1 MRLNFLVFLVF
12 TFFLSGCATT
22 KDLQL
27 LKDKINSLENEVKQ
41 RQDSEALLKENQGQ
55 LEEVLKKQF
64 EANLL
69 LRQQLNEAKEKADAI
84 SKKMDEDKSK
94 LSLPSGKDIQEALKK
109 AGFYKGV
116 IDGSIGSETKDA
128 IRKFQEA
135 NNLVSDGVVGSRTW
149 SLLAPFLEQ
158 KENLK

>member
-1 MRLNFLVFLVF
+1 MRTNILMLLVFAFL
-12 TFFLSGCATT
+12 LSGCATT

-27 LKDKINSLENEVKQ
+27 LKDQINSLENEVKQ
-41 RQDSEALLKENQGQ
+41 RQESEVTLKENQNQ
-55 LEEVLKKQF
+55 LEGALKKQL
-64 EANLL
+64 EANLI

-94 LSLPSGKDIQEALKK
+94 LSMPSGKDIQTALKM

-128 IRKFQEA
+128 INKFQEA
-135 NNLVSDGVVGSRTW
+135 NNLVPDGVVGSRTW